1 MGEGGVVPHN
11 ILVPILRD
19 NNTVCQNYMKNE
31 KKNASS
37 TISSVFLFFLTKL
50 LQFTRLCEKKKKMK
64 PGLKRKERNS

>member
-50 LQFTRLCEKKKKMK
+50 LQFTRLCEKKKKNETRPK
-64 PGLKRKERNS
+64 EKREK

>member
-31 KKNASS
+31 KKMLQAQLAAC
-37 TISSVFLFFLTKL
+37 FFFFLTKL

>member
-31 KKNASS
+31 KKKMLQAQ
-37 TISSVFLFFLTKL
+37 LAACFFS
-50 LQFTRLCEKKKKMK
+50 F
-64 PGLKRKERNS
+64 